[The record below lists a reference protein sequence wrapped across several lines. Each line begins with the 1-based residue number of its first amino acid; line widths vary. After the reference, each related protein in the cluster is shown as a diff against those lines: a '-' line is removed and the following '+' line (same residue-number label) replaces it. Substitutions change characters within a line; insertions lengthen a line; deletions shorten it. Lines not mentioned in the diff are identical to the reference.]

1 VNAHALEVLEFR
13 KALALVAE
21 RATSSLGRAAVERLE
36 PSSDLPQ
43 IRHELA
49 RVASVMAL
57 IDEVPDLA
65 LPPIPDVHDAIE
77 RLAVEGSVLE
87 PVELFGV
94 ATLLRSARTL
104 ARVFRERP
112 AVDPILT
119 DIDERLMEQPE
130 LEADLMRSVDRDGE
144 VLDDA
149 SKELGAI
156 RRSLRGA
163 HTRVVRRLE
172 AYLRELPERFVVPD
186 ASVTVRE
193 GRYVIPLRR
202 EGKGQVGGM
211 IHDESGTGAT
221 IFVEPP
227 VAVELMN
234 ELRELER
241 DEQREVRRIL
251 RELTSRLRPSDRA
264 LADALQALVELDA
277 LHARARVAM
286 AWGAEP
292 PELHPPGTQA
302 FRLARARHPLLLVRE
317 EQVVP
322 YDFEMCEGERTLV
335 VSGPNTGGKSVFL
348 KAMGL
353 LAALAQSGVVPPL
366 GKGSSLPVFDDIFAD
381 IGDEQSIAESLS
393 TFSAHLENLKEIVAS
408 AGPESLVLIDEM
420 GTGTD
425 PTEGAALAR
434 SILES
439 LTARGAFSIVTSHL
453 GALKTLDAQGSGIV
467 NASLQFD
474 AERMEPTYQLVKG
487 RPGRSYG
494 LAIAR
499 RLGFPDSLL
508 ARAQVLVDEGAA
520 SLEDLLERLERRER
534 TAAELQ
540 ARLEAETADARRLR
554 EDAER
559 REAAV
564 ARREGEFEDRAR
576 DDARQLLMDA
586 REEVER
592 AIAEV
597 KAARG
602 EAVDE
607 AAGHA
612 RSRVEAAAR
621 RQARRPSRDRAR
633 TRSGQRAA
641 REPAL
646 DVGDRVRLPG
656 QGGTD
661 GTVLE
666 VRDHRATVEV
676 GGVRLELPAAD
687 LEAIEGAP
695 HDSARA
701 AAPPRRERGWSG
713 PVPDASYEIDLRGLR
728 VDEVSLELGRG
739 LDAALLAELGEVR
752 VIHGKGTGAVRSR
765 VQELLAADGR
775 VRDHRLGG
783 PGEGGSGVTVVKF
796 A

>member
-1 VNAHALEVLEFR
+1 VNAHALEVLEFS

-21 RATSSLGRAAVERLE
+21 RATSTLGRAAVERLE
-36 PSSDLPQ
+36 PSADLTW
-43 IRHELA
+43 IRGELA
-49 RVASVMAL
+49 RVAATMAL
-57 IDEVPDLA
+57 VDEVPDLV
-65 LPPIPDVHDAIE
+65 LPPIPDVRDAVE
-77 RLAVEGSVLE
+77 RLGVDGSVLE
-87 PVELFGV
+87 AAELFRV
-94 ATLLRSARTL
+94 ATLLRSSRTL
-104 ARVFRERP
+104 ASVLRKRP
-112 AVDPILT
+112 GSDPHLAHIR
-119 DIDERLMEQPE
+119 DRLIELPD
-130 LEADLMRSVDRDGE
+130 LEAELLRSVDGDGG

-149 SKELGAI
+149 SKELRGI
-156 RRSLRGA
+156 RQSLRGA
-163 HTRVVRRLE
+163 HSRVVRRLE

-264 LADALQALVELDA
+264 LSDALQALVELDA
-277 LHARARVAM
+277 LHARARM
-286 AWGAEP
+286 ALTWGAEP
-292 PELHPPGTQA
+292 PELLPPGSQA
-302 FRLARARHPLLLVRE
+302 FRLTRARHPLLLVRE
-317 EQVVP
+317 DRVVP
-322 YDFEMCEGERTLV
+322 YDLEMCEGERTLV

-393 TFSAHLENLKEIVAS
+393 TFSAHLENLKEVVAS
-408 AGPESLVLIDEM
+408 AGARSLVLIDEM

-434 SILES
+434 AILES
-439 LTARGAFSIVTSHL
+439 LTSRGSFSIVTSHL
-453 GALKTLDAQGSGIV
+453 GTLKTLDAEGSGIV

-474 AERMEPTYQLVKG
+474 GERMEPTYELVKG

-499 RLGFPDSLL
+499 RLGFPDPLL
-508 ARAQVLVDEGAA
+508 ARAQALVDEGAA

-534 TAAELQ
+534 TAAEFQ
-540 ARLEAETADARRLR
+540 TRLEAETADARRLR

-559 REAAV
+559 REAAI

-576 DDARQLLMDA
+576 EGARQLLMDA

-597 KAARG
+597 KTARG
-602 EAVDE
+602 EAVDQ
-607 AAGHA
+607 AAGRA

-621 RQARRPSRDRAR
+621 RQARRSSRDRSHAR
-633 TRSGQRAA
+633 SRQRAGGA
-641 REPAL
+641 PHL
-646 DVGDRVRLPG
+646 GVGDRVRLAG
-656 QGGTD
+656 QGDTK

-666 VRDHRATVEV
+666 VRDQRATVEV

-687 LEAIEGAP
+687 LEALEGA
-695 HDSARA
+695 SRNEAETA
-701 AAPPRRERGWSG
+701 AAPRERGWSG
-713 PVPDASYEIDLRGLR
+713 PMPDASYEIDLRGLR

-765 VQELLAADGR
+765 VQELLASDGR

-783 PGEGGSGVTVVKF
+783 PGEGGSGVTVVKLES
-796 A
+796 